1 MKNITYKIIK
11 IVIVIGILSS
21 VFSCKVEKDISI
33 YRTEEFKK
41 KEKTFK
47 LSLDEAGQKC
57 IKYILKEEIAND
69 GSFELDIIYGDYY
82 IFKGK
87 VKTDGVFKKIEK
99 LYKITVIPENNENHT
114 NTEIVETR
122 VTDLGKKI
130 DVIKIIKDYDP
141 ENISI

>member
-1 MKNITYKIIK
+1 MYKVIK
-11 IVIVIGILSS
+11 IVIIIGILSS

-69 GSFELDIIYGDYY
+69 GFFELDIIYGDYY
-82 IFKGK
+82 IFKPKWEPYSLKTANYNLSGIWINGNTGEIK
-87 VKTDGVFKKIEK
+87 EVKTNKSIEVILENTSHISYTRRIEK
-99 LYKITVIPENNENHT
+99 DKEEN
-114 NTEIVETR
+114 
-122 VTDLGKKI
+122 
-130 DVIKIIKDYDP
+130 
-141 ENISI
+141 

>member
-1 MKNITYKIIK
+1 MYKVIK
-11 IVIVIGILSS
+11 IVIIMGILSS

-57 IKYILKEEIAND
+57 IKYILKEEIANY

-82 IFKGK
+82 IFKPKWEPYNLKTGNYNLSGIWINGNTGEIK
-87 VKTDGVFKKIEK
+87 EVKTNKRIKVILENTSHISYTRRIEK
-99 LYKITVIPENNENHT
+99 DKEE
-114 NTEIVETR
+114 
-122 VTDLGKKI
+122 K
-130 DVIKIIKDYDP
+130 
-141 ENISI
+141 

>member
-1 MKNITYKIIK
+1 MYKVIK
-11 IVIVIGILSS
+11 IVIVMGILSS

-69 GSFELDIIYGDYY
+69 GFFDLDIIYGDYY
-82 IFKGK
+82 IFKPKWEPYNLKTGNYNLSGIWINGNTGEIK
-87 VKTDGVFKKIEK
+87 EVKTNKRIKVILENTSHIS
-99 LYKITVIPENNENHT
+99 YTRRIT
-114 NTEIVETR
+114 
-122 VTDLGKKI
+122 
-130 DVIKIIKDYDP
+130 KDS
-141 ENISI
+141 E

>member
-41 KEKTFK
+41 KEQTFK

-69 GSFELDIIYGDYY
+69 GFFKLDIIYGDYY
-82 IFKGK
+82 IFKPKWELYNLKTGNYNLSGIWINGNTGEIK
-87 VKTDGVFKKIEK
+87 EVKT
-99 LYKITVIPENNENHT
+99 NEN
-114 NTEIVETR
+114 
-122 VTDLGKKI
+122 
-130 DVIKIIKDYDP
+130 IKILLEYNSHMPYMRRITKDS
-141 ENISI
+141 E

>member
-41 KEKTFK
+41 KEQTFK

-69 GSFELDIIYGDYY
+69 GFFELDIIYGDYY
-82 IFKGK
+82 IFKPKGELYNLK
-87 VKTDGVFKKIEK
+87 TGNYNLSGIWINGNTGEIKEVKT
-99 LYKITVIPENNENHT
+99 NEN
-114 NTEIVETR
+114 
-122 VTDLGKKI
+122 
-130 DVIKIIKDYDP
+130 IKILLEYNSHMPYMRRITKDS
-141 ENISI
+141 E

>member
-1 MKNITYKIIK
+1 MYKVIK
-11 IVIVIGILSS
+11 IVIVMGILSS

-69 GSFELDIIYGDYY
+69 GFFDLDIIYGDYY
-82 IFKGK
+82 IFKPKWEPYNLKTGNYNLSGIWINGNTREIK
-87 VKTDGVFKKIEK
+87 EVKTNKRIKVILENTSHIS
-99 LYKITVIPENNENHT
+99 YTRRIT
-114 NTEIVETR
+114 
-122 VTDLGKKI
+122 
-130 DVIKIIKDYDP
+130 KDS
-141 ENISI
+141 E

>member
-69 GSFELDIIYGDYY
+69 GFFELDIIYGDYY
-82 IFKGK
+82 IFKPKWEPYSLKTGNYNLSGIWINGNSGEIK
-87 VKTDGVFKKIEK
+87 EVKKNK
-99 LYKITVIPENNENHT
+99 N
-114 NTEIVETR
+114 
-122 VTDLGKKI
+122 
-130 DVIKIIKDYDP
+130 IKILLEYNSHISYTRRITKDS
-141 ENISI
+141 E

>member
-1 MKNITYKIIK
+1 M
-11 IVIVIGILSS
+11 GILSS

-69 GSFELDIIYGDYY
+69 GFFDLDIIYGDYY
-82 IFKGK
+82 IFKPKWEPYNLKTGNYNLSGIWINGNTREIK
-87 VKTDGVFKKIEK
+87 EVKTNKRIKVILENTSHIS
-99 LYKITVIPENNENHT
+99 YTRRIT
-114 NTEIVETR
+114 
-122 VTDLGKKI
+122 
-130 DVIKIIKDYDP
+130 KDS
-141 ENISI
+141 E

>member
-41 KEKTFK
+41 KEQTFK

-69 GSFELDIIYGDYY
+69 GFFELDIIYGDYY
-82 IFKGK
+82 IFKPKGELYNLK
-87 VKTDGVFKKIEK
+87 TGNYNLSGIWINGNTGEIKEVKTNKRIKVILENTSHISYTRRIEK
-99 LYKITVIPENNENHT
+99 DKEDN
-114 NTEIVETR
+114 
-122 VTDLGKKI
+122 
-130 DVIKIIKDYDP
+130 
-141 ENISI
+141 

>member
-1 MKNITYKIIK
+1 MYKVIK
-11 IVIVIGILSS
+11 IVIVMGILSS

-69 GSFELDIIYGDYY
+69 GFFDLDIIYVDYY
-82 IFKGK
+82 IFKPKWEPYNLKTGNYNLSGIWINGNTREIK
-87 VKTDGVFKKIEK
+87 EVKTNKRIKVILENTSHIS
-99 LYKITVIPENNENHT
+99 YTRRIT
-114 NTEIVETR
+114 
-122 VTDLGKKI
+122 
-130 DVIKIIKDYDP
+130 KDS
-141 ENISI
+141 E

>member
-1 MKNITYKIIK
+1 M
-11 IVIVIGILSS
+11 GILSS
-21 VFSCKVEKDISI
+21 IFSCKVEKDIFI

-82 IFKGK
+82 IFKPKGELYNLK
-87 VKTDGVFKKIEK
+87 TGNYNLSGIWINGNTGEIKEVKTNKSIKVILENTSHISYTRRIEK
-99 LYKITVIPENNENHT
+99 DKEKN
-114 NTEIVETR
+114 
-122 VTDLGKKI
+122 
-130 DVIKIIKDYDP
+130 
-141 ENISI
+141 